1 MRSDLQ
7 LVNQRLT
14 KYTLTGKT
22 TLSFRNFYSHLRQ
35 QHASSRGI
43 RKQQLEIFIGQF
55 EAHPAWLQPIDLD
68 RVAEYDALFDL
79 VHAAVEP
86 TASETETKLWGLGA
100 PLWPAIFYGTNAFYN
115 LIDKRVHARIPDS
128 LKFSEDE
135 KIDKWHSEFVYS
147 FILRKVFN
155 LPILPHE
162 DLTYSYIDEDTGLL
176 KYLAVRS
183 DLRYVEVQ
191 QLRPLPNLDTGKLAS
206 AIDCA
211 LTGYLQEQLPMDA
224 FHFEGFAILTVED
237 VTTEKILEN
246 IRNTML
252 EHDPTETG
260 GVYRQV
266 LTLLKSLVGN
276 SAMQFGMLPMV
287 ELNGHLLSS
296 YENDPFSILANTA
309 SKLSIPESVFLDY
322 MNGYRAKPKSL
333 VFHATDA
340 IENISWFDQ
349 LFQHTGMQSLALI
362 PVFHNNALVGIL
374 EAYSDRAGVLQ
385 EANLN
390 QLENVLPLLA
400 QLLQKSILD
409 FNAFMDH
416 TIKDV
421 FTPLQPS
428 VEWKFREA
436 VWQYRKDHFFGSRRH
451 AIPSVSF
458 EDVYPLYGAIDI
470 RNSTVERNTAL
481 RADLIFQVKL
491 LLHTLDEIDTQLDLP
506 RIDELILK
514 SNIWRGR
521 VEDQAIH
528 IDETALK
535 NFIEDEVLPQL
546 HILHDEQPALQAL
559 IGTFLDANNEQTGA
573 VFQHRRMLE
582 TSMQRINTAISE
594 HLELF
599 RRDLNKL
606 YPSYFEKFRT
616 DGVEY
621 DIYVGQSIAPTVPF
635 ELAHVDTFQQRQLR
649 FMASISRI
657 TRRLMPRMEVP
668 LQTTQLIFVH
678 PAAIDIG
685 FRNDERRFDV
695 EGSYN
700 IRYQI
705 IKKRIDKANVKD
717 TRERLTQPGKIAVVY
732 YRNSFVAERYK
743 QYIQALQQEGLLKND
758 LEELELEE
766 LQGIHG
772 LVALRV
778 GVQ

>member
-1 MRSDLQ
+1 MHSELQ

-22 TLSFRNFYSHLRQ
+22 TLSFRNFHSHLRH
-35 QHASSRGI
+35 QHALAKGI
-43 RKQQLEIFIGQF
+43 RKEQLAIFIRQF
-55 EAHPAWLQPIDLD
+55 DAHPEWLQPIDLD
-68 RVAEYDALFDL
+68 RVADYETLFAL

-86 TASETETKLWGLGA
+86 TAGDTETKLWGLGA
-100 PLWPAIFYGTNAFYN
+100 PLWPAIFYGTDAFYS
-115 LIDKRVHARIPDS
+115 LIDKRVRARIPDS

-135 KIDKWHSEFVYS
+135 KIDKWHYEFVYS

-155 LPILPHE
+155 MPITPHG

-183 DLRYVEVQ
+183 DLRYVEVKQ
-191 QLRPLPNLDTGKLAS
+191 IQPLPAIDTSKVANAL
-206 AIDCA
+206 DCA
-211 LTGYLQEQLPMDA
+211 LTGYLQEKLPIDA

-260 GVYRQV
+260 GVYREV

-276 SAMQFGMLPMV
+276 SAVQFGMLPMV

-309 SKLSIPESVFLDY
+309 SKLSIPQSVFLDY

-333 VFHATDA
+333 IFHATGA
-340 IENISWFDQ
+340 KENISWFDQ
-349 LFQHTGMQSLALI
+349 LFLHTGMQSLALI

-385 EANLN
+385 ETNLT

-409 FNAFMDH
+409 FNAYMDH

-436 VWQYRKDHFFGSRRH
+436 VWEYRKDHFFGTRRP
-451 AIPSVSF
+451 AIPAVSF
-458 EDVYPLYGAIDI
+458 EDIYPLYGAIDI
-470 RNSTVERNTAL
+470 RNSTVERNKAL
-481 RADLIFQVKL
+481 RTDLIFQVKL
-491 LLHTLDEIDTQLDLP
+491 LLHTLDEIDTQLELP
-506 RIDELILK
+506 GIDELILK

-521 VEDQAIH
+521 VEDHAIH

-535 NFIEDEVLPQL
+535 NFIEDEVLPPL
-546 HILHDEQPALQAL
+546 RTLYDKQPTLQAV
-559 IGTFLDANNEQTGA
+559 IQTFLDATNEQTGT
-573 VFQHRRMLE
+573 VFQQRRMLE

-621 DIYVGQSIAPTVPF
+621 DVYVGQSIAPTIPF
-635 ELAHVDTFQQRQLR
+635 ELAMVDTFQQRQLR

-678 PAAIDIG
+678 PATIDIS

-695 EGSYN
+695 EGTYN

-705 IKKRIDKANVKD
+705 IKKRIDKANIKD

-732 YRNSFVAERYK
+732 YRNDFVAERYK
-743 QYIQALQQEGLLKND
+743 HYIQMLQQEGLLKND

-778 GVQ
+778 GVL